1 MELIGELLVDK
12 NMEFIGI
19 GGLDGAFSGK
29 QDAQQYMVLDGNGI
43 YQNG

>member
-1 MELIGELLVDK
+1 MELIGEWLVGKD
-12 NMEFIGI
+12 MEYIGI
-19 GGLDGAFSGK
+19 GDLDGVFSGE